1 MMRSKISFC
10 NKRLLAIELKG
21 HIPAMIAVLII
32 YFSFGFIPE
41 VLRLINE
48 SEVEIQNATAY
59 AIKNILDMITNPV
72 LIGAV
77 CICMAVI
84 TFSYGYKK
92 TSSYMLHSLPVSR
105 LQYFGTFSMSVLIT
119 MSATVLVCYLSLIPM
134 VGGYGWLYELVIL
147 GFVNTMV
154 QMLFFFAL
162 ALLTV
167 VVCGNAFLSLA
178 TYGVLNALWVFA
190 KMILS
195 FVNSLLLYHPIVK
208 SYGGNALT
216 DTFYDSFSMLF
227 PAGFFINCNSSL
239 QVDEVDHIITGA
251 GDYLGCLWM
260 LIPAVIL
267 FVISALLYNRKKLEK
282 TGEMVA
288 FDWCKIVFRVLFTV
302 CMAGLVFGG
311 VIYLCSGFIVINE
324 NRPMIVTMTVVLLL
338 IGGIIGFI
346 VSEML
351 LQKTVHIL
359 KNGKTRFLQ
368 GGIIIGAM
376 ALYLVLLTT
385 GVIGPKLLPSY
396 DNVDDVW
403 ISLEGTD
410 AGDLDEIVFYKNKD
424 PEIVKSILEK
434 QNELINDTRLKN
446 DANAGFGYD
455 SSGEMHYAVMF
466 RFGAGDQVYISEFSV
481 NKETINQVLDSFL
494 PYVKDGA
501 HMAYSMLG
509 SNPKKLNTAEINF
522 SNFSDKNSIKWNNKA
537 FVKEVDISNGE
548 DTPDGEF
555 YYDYYDNTGKAV
567 KPSIL
572 HIEDVEKLP
581 ENDGEGN
588 NAVRLGNVN
597 NTDLYYSIL
606 ADMDEGTVLPYT
618 KKTAVY
624 VGDQKADD
632 VICQVN
638 MMLYISDPTREEDP
652 DYIRRPDEMHVSLCL
667 TPESKN
673 TIDLLKKAGAIE

>member
-48 SEVEIQNATAY
+48 SEVEIQNMTAF
-59 AIKNILDMITNPV
+59 AVKNIVDMTTNPV

-208 SYGGNALT
+208 SYGGNALL

-311 VIYLCSGFIVINE
+311 VIFLCSGFIVINE
-324 NRPMIVTMTVVLLL
+324 NRPMIVTMTVVFLL

-359 KNGKTRFLQ
+359 KNGKTSFLQ

-396 DNVDDVW
+396 DDVDDVW

-455 SSGEMHYAVMF
+455 SSGEMHYGVMF
-466 RFGAGDQVYISEFSV
+466 RFGAGGQVYISEFSV

-509 SNPKKLNTAEINF
+509 SNPKKLNTAEIIF
-522 SNFSDKNSIKWNNKA
+522 SNFSDKDSIKWDNKA

-548 DTPDGEF
+548 DTPDGVF
-555 YYDYYDNTGKAV
+555 KYDYVDNTGKAV
-567 KPSIL
+567 KPAIL

-606 ADMDEGTVLPYT
+606 ADMDEGTVLPYA

-652 DYIRRPDEMHVSLCL
+652 DYIRRSDEMHVSLCL

-673 TIDLLKKAGAIE
+673 AIDLLKKAGALE